1 MISTLMFDRPV
12 AVAPL
17 ERVATVLV
25 AKADDVRVL
34 LNAAADE
41 VMRCLCVLSLA
52 DGKSLS
58 ILAGLLIVVAVVIG
72 LRRSRTSA
80 LSFTSL
86 AARSSV
92 AAG

>member
-1 MISTLMFDRPV
+1 MLSALMFDRPV

-25 AKADDVRVL
+25 AKADAVRVV

-41 VMRCLCVLSLA
+41 VMRYLYVLSLT

-58 ILAGLLIVVAVVIG
+58 MLAGLLIVVAVVIG
-72 LRRSRTSA
+72 LRRSRTA
-80 LSFTSL
+80 AVSFTSL
-86 AARSSV
+86 AARRSV

>member
-1 MISTLMFDRPV
+1 
-12 AVAPL
+12 
-17 ERVATVLV
+17 
-25 AKADDVRVL
+25 
-34 LNAAADE
+34 
-41 VMRCLCVLSLA
+41 MRYLYVLSLT

-58 ILAGLLIVVAVVIG
+58 MLAGLLIVVAVVIG
-72 LRRSRTSA
+72 LRQSRTSA

>member
-25 AKADDVRVL
+25 AKADAVRVV

-41 VMRCLCVLSLA
+41 VMRYLYVLSLT

-58 ILAGLLIVVAVVIG
+58 MLAGLLIVAMSMIPSPCRERG
-72 LRRSRTSA
+72 SQ
-80 LSFTSL
+80 
-86 AARSSV
+86 
-92 AAG
+92 